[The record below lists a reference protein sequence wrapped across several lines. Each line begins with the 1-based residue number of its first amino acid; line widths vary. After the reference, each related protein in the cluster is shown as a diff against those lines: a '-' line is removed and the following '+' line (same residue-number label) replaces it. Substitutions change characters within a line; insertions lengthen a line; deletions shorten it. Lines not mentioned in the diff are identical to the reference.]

1 MTIANEL
8 IKMVTSASKSDARSK
23 QTNIGPSE
31 IGGCRHKAW
40 RRLNGAEITNPNTLR
55 LSAIMGTAIHNYIEE
70 AFRRQD
76 PFGERYL
83 LEQEWKSDDGM
94 IVGHVDLY
102 DKINKEIV
110 DWKSTKKSNLR
121 YFPSKQQRW
130 QVQIY
135 GWLVEQAGHKVD
147 TVTLVC
153 IPRDGDER
161 DIVFHSEPFD
171 IEVVNEAMHW
181 LGEIKLADTPPLPEK
196 EASFCKLYCG
206 FYDETGQ
213 KGCAGRPK
221 AELEG
226 VVIED
231 NAIDVVAKEYLNIT
245 NQISELEEQKDSI
258 KAVLE
263 GVNGITQ
270 SGIKIAWS
278 QVAGRK
284 SVDEKA
290 VAEALG
296 SVPYKYGQPTDRL
309 AVKNVRA

>member
-8 IKMVTSASKSDARSK
+8 IKMITSASKSAARSK
-23 QTNIGPSE
+23 QTSIGPSE
-31 IGGCRHKAW
+31 IGGCRHKVW
-40 RRLNGAEITNPNTLR
+40 RKLNGAEVTNPNTLR
-55 LSAIMGTAIHNYIEE
+55 LSSIMGTAIHNYIEE

-83 LEQEWKSDDGM
+83 LEQEWVSQDAS

-102 DKINKEIV
+102 DQENYEIV

-121 YFPSKQQRW
+121 YFPSTQQRW

-135 GWLVEQAGHKVD
+135 GWLVEQAGYQVN
-147 TVTLVC
+147 TVTLVA

-171 IEVVNEAMHW
+171 MNIVNEALAW
-181 LGEIKLADTPPLPEK
+181 LNDVSSRTEAPAPEK

-231 NAIDVVAKEYLNIT
+231 TLIDKVAQEYLQVT
-245 NQISELEEQKDSI
+245 KQISELEEQKDSI

-284 SVDEKA
+284 SIDEKA

-296 SVPYKYGQPTDRL
+296 TVPYKYGQPTDRL
-309 AVKNVRA
+309 AVKHVSA

>member
-8 IKMVTSASKSDARSK
+8 IKTVTSASKSDSRSK
-23 QTNIGPSE
+23 QTHIGPSE
-31 IGGCRHKAW
+31 IGGCRHKVW
-40 RRLNGAEITNPNTLR
+40 RRLNGYEHTNPDTLR
-55 LSAIMGTAIHNYIEE
+55 LASIMGTAIHNYIEE

-76 PFGERYL
+76 PFEERYL
-83 LEQEWKSDDGM
+83 LEKEWVSDDGM

-102 DKINKEIV
+102 DKVNREIV

-135 GWLVEQAGHKVD
+135 GWLVELAGHKVD
-147 TVTLVC
+147 NVTLVG

-161 DIVFHSEPFD
+161 DIVFHTEPFD
-171 IEVVNEAMHW
+171 INVVNEAMQW
-181 LGEIKLADTPPLPEK
+181 LGEIKFAQHAPAPEK

-213 KGCAGRPK
+213 KGCAGLPK
-221 AELEG
+221 ELKQG

-231 NAIDVVAKEYLNIT
+231 VAIDKVAQEYLAVT
-245 NQISELEEQKDSI
+245 KQINELEEQKDAI
-258 KAVLE
+258 KSALE
-263 GVNGITQ
+263 GISGITQ
-270 SGIKIAWS
+270 SGISINWT

-284 SVDEKA
+284 TIDADA
-290 VAEALG
+290 VKKLIGE
-296 SVPYKYGQPTDRL
+296 VPYVVGKPSDRL
-309 AVKNVRA
+309 TVK

>member
-8 IKMVTSASKSDARSK
+8 IKMLTSASKSDARSK

-40 RRLNGAEITNPNTLR
+40 RRLNGYENTNPNTLR
-55 LSAIMGTAIHNYIEE
+55 LAAIMGTAIHGYIEE
-70 AFRRQD
+70 AFRRID
-76 PFGERYL
+76 PFEERYL
-83 LEQEWKSDDGM
+83 LEKEWVSDDDM
-94 IVGHVDLY
+94 IIGHIDLY
-102 DKINKEIV
+102 DKINHEVV

-161 DIVFHSEPFD
+161 DIVFHSEPYD
-171 IEVVNEAMHW
+171 YSIVVEALKW
-181 LGEIKLADTPPLPEK
+181 LEEIRIAQYAPAPEK

-231 NAIDVVAKEYLNIT
+231 NAIDVVAKEYLDIT
-245 NQISELEEQKDSI
+245 KQIGELEEQKDSI

-263 GVNGITQ
+263 GVNGITE
-270 SGIKIAWS
+270 SGIKIVWS

-284 SVDEKA
+284 TVDEKA

>member
-1 MTIANEL
+1 MSIANEL
-8 IKMVTSASKSDARSK
+8 IKMVTSASKSSARSQQK
-23 QTNIGPSE
+23 NLGPSE

-40 RRLNGAEITNPNTLR
+40 RRLNGAEQTNPNTLR
-55 LSAIMGTAIHNYIEE
+55 LSAIMGTAIHDYIEE
-70 AFRRQD
+70 SFRRQD

-83 LEQEWKSDDGM
+83 LEQEWVSKDET

-102 DKINKEIV
+102 DKLNGEIV

-135 GWLVEQAGHKVD
+135 GWLVKEAGHEVN
-147 TVTLVC
+147 TVTLVA

-171 IEVVNEAMHW
+171 MNIVNEALAW
-181 LGEIKLADTPPLPEK
+181 LDEILVAEEPPAPEK

-231 NAIDVVAKEYLNIT
+231 TAIDKVAQEYLQIT
-245 NQISELEEQKDSI
+245 KQISELEEHKDSI

-296 SVPYKYGQPTDRL
+296 SVPYKYGQPSDRL
-309 AVKNVRA
+309 AVKHVGA

>member
-8 IKMVTSASKSDARSK
+8 IKMVTSASKASARSQQK
-23 QTNIGPSE
+23 NLGPSE

-40 RRLNGAEITNPNTLR
+40 RRLNGAEQTNPNTLR
-55 LSAIMGTAIHNYIEE
+55 LSAIMGTAIHDYIEE
-70 AFRRQD
+70 SFRRQD

-83 LEQEWKSDDGM
+83 LEQEWKSEDGS

-102 DKINKEIV
+102 DQENYEIV

-121 YFPSKQQRW
+121 YFPSQQQRW

-135 GWLVEQAGHKVD
+135 GWLVEQSGRQVN
-147 TVTLVC
+147 TVTLVA

-171 IEVVNEAMHW
+171 MSVVREALTWLEEVKNATEAP
-181 LGEIKLADTPPLPEK
+181 APEK

-231 NAIDVVAKEYLNIT
+231 NAIDNVAKEYLQIT
-245 NQISELEEQKDSI
+245 KQISELEEHKDSI

-263 GVNGITQ
+263 GVNGVTQ
-270 SGIKIAWS
+270 SGIKISWS

-284 SVDEKA
+284 SIDEQA
-290 VAEALG
+290 VREALG
-296 SVPYKYGQPTDRL
+296 DVPYKYGQPTDRL

>member
-1 MTIANEL
+1 MSIANEL
-8 IKMVTSASKSDARSK
+8 IKMVTSASKSSARS
-23 QTNIGPSE
+23 QQVNLGPSE

-40 RRLNGAEITNPNTLR
+40 LRLNGAEQTNPNTLR
-55 LSAIMGTAIHNYIEE
+55 LSAIMGTAIHDYIEE

-83 LEQEWKSDDGM
+83 LEQEWKSEDAS

-102 DKINKEIV
+102 DQENYEIV

-121 YFPSKQQRW
+121 YFPSQQQRW

-135 GWLVEQAGHKVD
+135 GWLVEQSGRQVN
-147 TVTLVC
+147 TVTLVA

-171 IEVVNEAMHW
+171 MNVVREALTWLEEVKNATEAP
-181 LGEIKLADTPPLPEK
+181 APEK

-206 FYDETGQ
+206 FYDETGT

-231 NAIDVVAKEYLNIT
+231 NAIDKIAQDYLEIT
-245 NQISELEEQKDSI
+245 KRMNLLEEQKDSI

-263 GVNGITQ
+263 GVNGITK
-270 SGIKIAWS
+270 SGIRISWS

-284 SVDEKA
+284 SIDEKA

-296 SVPYKYGQPTDRL
+296 IVPYKYGQPSDRL
-309 AVKNVRA
+309 AVKNV